1 MPGSSWEGADA
12 RGAVRLSRQLHGRDE
27 CEACSSWMGGDLE
40 PNVSKWQPAHIVAK
54 ITRY

>member
-1 MPGSSWEGADA
+1 MDRPGKGKSPAELCGFLGSCMAGT
-12 RGAVRLSRQLHGRDE
+12 E

-54 ITRY
+54 IMRY